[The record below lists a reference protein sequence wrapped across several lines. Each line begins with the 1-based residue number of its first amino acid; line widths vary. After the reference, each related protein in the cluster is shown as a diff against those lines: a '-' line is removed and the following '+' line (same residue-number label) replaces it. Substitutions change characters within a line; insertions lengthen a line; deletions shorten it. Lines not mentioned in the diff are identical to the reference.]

1 MLRPL
6 LTPVRVTRNLDAKP
20 EVGQMQVETMCSV
33 SQPGPNQ
40 DFEVPA
46 TLRKNPGSA
55 HQVEERP
62 LQHLRMNVK
71 FYFQS
76 SNETPIHQ
84 SGQSILQPLERSALV
99 SLVYCRRICPR
110 HVRKQSNRVLNL
122 HRCMSEIFWKFF
134 GLPAATQSLSHGVAQ
149 HLNKSRCRQNT
160 SLPMGICK
168 DCLTVWLSVQ
178 SL

>member
-40 DFEVPA
+40 NFEVPA

-84 SGQSILQPLERSALV
+84 SGQSILQPLERPWSPSSIAGEFARDTPLNNQIACWTYTV
-99 SLVYCRRICPR
+99 ACQKYFGNSLASQQL
-110 HVRKQSNRVLNL
+110 RKASRMVL
-122 HRCMSEIFWKFF
+122 
-134 GLPAATQSLSHGVAQ
+134 P
-149 HLNKSRCRQNT
+149 NT
-160 SLPMGICK
+160 STNHGAGKTLLCPWASAK
-168 DCLTVWLSVQ
+168 TVWLSVQ